1 MQLASPVRMI
11 RRSSSTS
18 ASTPTPL
25 VKEDDQVKK
34 GQPILR
40 FSKEKIAKAG
50 HSDMVCVLLTNSD
63 DYEDVKIGADAE

>member
-1 MQLASPVRMI
+1 MNGDGF
-11 RRSSSTS
+11 
-18 ASTPTPL
+18 TPL